1 MYVVPETKFAVTFS
15 LVTMETRFSS
25 ESNFTLA
32 LTPAGLHKDLE
43 TTISD
48 IMPPVTEFTS
58 LSIENGGNDD
68 FHSFS
73 EVFQPLNLF
82 KLNEYRARIDQV
94 LDSMFCNPL
103 VFYVCELQDK
113 ASKLSKLGITRTS
126 QISLEG
132 DGTGF
137 STGVLEMKDGTD
149 KSPSQS
155 ADGILDSNGCKPET
169 ETENSGMHL

>member
-1 MYVVPETKFAVTFS
+1 
-15 LVTMETRFSS
+15 METRFSS

-32 LTPAGLHKDLE
+32 LTPAGLHQDLP
-43 TTISD
+43 TTNSD
-48 IMPPVTEFTS
+48 NMPPVTEFTS
-58 LSIENGGNDD
+58 LSLENGGNED

-82 KLNEYRARIDQV
+82 KLNEYRARIDQ
-94 LDSMFCNPL
+94 
-103 VFYVCELQDK
+103 DK
-113 ASKLSKLGITRTS
+113 ATKLNKLGITRTS

-137 STGVLEMKDGTD
+137 STGVLEMTDGTD

-155 ADGILDSNGCKPET
+155 ADGILDSNGT
-169 ETENSGMHL
+169 ENENSGKHLYYCNLI